1 MTASWQQQTED
12 YRTEMRLEAS
22 VEEFLAY
29 VERQRQAW
37 EARQD
42 AIVDAARQRGELPA
56 DEREAYRREHG
67 LCDERGHLLPKYR
80 EQAVQEYLAGGVT
93 LRQLGVRYGLSAARI
108 GYLVRRERHRMQ
120 TEAIL

>member
-1 MTASWQQQTED
+1 VTASWQQQTED

-67 LCDERGHLLPKYR
+67 LC
-80 EQAVQEYLAGGVT
+80 VSGGICCP
-93 LRQLGVRYGLSAARI
+93 SI
-108 GYLVRRERHRMQ
+108 ESRRCRNISRVV
-120 TEAIL
+120 